1 MRFWPSLAP
10 DASRLLPA
18 PVFYP
23 FAEVTEPRPSCC
35 SVDETGPSAFPGNYV
50 VLSLRLPSADAPT
63 VKLLPPVSTR
73 VYEELAY
80 TD

>member
-1 MRFWPSLAP
+1 M
-10 DASRLLPA
+10 LPA
-18 PVFYP
+18 PVFCP

-35 SVDETGPSAFPGNYV
+35 SVDETGPSGLSAFPGNDV

-73 VYEELAY
+73 VYEEVAY
-80 TD
+80 TDCEEPK